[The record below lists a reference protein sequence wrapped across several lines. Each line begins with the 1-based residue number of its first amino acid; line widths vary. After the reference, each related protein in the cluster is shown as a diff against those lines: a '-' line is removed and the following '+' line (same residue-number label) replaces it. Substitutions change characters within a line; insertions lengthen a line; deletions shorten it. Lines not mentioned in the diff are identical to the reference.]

1 MDSKEIAFVTAA
13 RKATLAALRDARPV
27 VQEPIVHI
35 EITAPDTTVGDI
47 TGDLSSKRG
56 VVTGTANGVAGTMIV
71 RGQVPLAEV
80 TGYQPRLNAL
90 TGGQGRYSV
99 MLAHYDAVPPSVQTA
114 LVAAY
119 KVQDEE

>member
-1 MDSKEIAFVTAA
+1 VD
-13 RKATLAALRDARPV
+13 
-27 VQEPIVHI
+27 I
-35 EITAPDTTVGDI
+35 EITAPDNTVGDI

-99 MLAHYDAVPPSVQTA
+99 MLSHYDAVPPSVQTA